1 MSEFKYIA
9 RSQDGKVVKGATN
22 VKNENELVDYLKKQ
36 NLTLT
41 SIKNQAKKSKNML
54 GFIERFQRIPSTQKI
69 FFVNNLEVM
78 MRSGFSIGRALGVLA
93 DQTSSK
99 LLKKIVLDI
108 KNNVESG
115 KSFAES
121 LGKYSKLFSELFVN
135 MVAAGEAS
143 GQLDAV
149 LKKLAIQLRK
159 DHALIAKVKGALTY
173 PIIVIIAMI
182 GVGIAMMVFV
192 IPQLT
197 TVFTESGVEL
207 PLVTRILMDSSSFI
221 ITNGLFLAVGLVI
234 LIIALM
240 RLFKTKK
247 GKSFLHKA
255 FIKMPLFSPIVKK
268 VNLARFSRSLHS
280 LLKTDIPIV
289 TSFEI
294 ISKTLGN
301 VHYRVAIKNTAEK
314 LKTGSSVKS
323 CLEKY
328 PNLFTPVILQMISVG
343 EESGT
348 LDTIT
353 EDIASFYEEEVDQ
366 TMNNLST
373 IIEPILM
380 LFLGGGVAAMA
391 AAIILPI
398 YQLSEAV

>member
-301 VHYRVAIKNTAEK
+301 VHYRIAIKDTAEK